1 MPSPDGIT
9 EEAMKTNW
17 TSVLRSGKVH
27 GYARVL
33 RPTGAGKKQPV
44 RRSKAEHV
52 CLGRAD
58 MLALLARL
66 K

>member
-1 MPSPDGIT
+1 
-9 EEAMKTNW
+9 MKTNW

-33 RPTGAGKKQPV
+33 RPTGAGKKQQM